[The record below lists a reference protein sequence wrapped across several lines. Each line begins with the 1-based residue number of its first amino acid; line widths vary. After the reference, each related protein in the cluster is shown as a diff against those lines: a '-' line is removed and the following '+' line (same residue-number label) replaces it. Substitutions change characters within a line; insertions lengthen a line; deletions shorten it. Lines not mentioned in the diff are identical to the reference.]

1 MEFFRDTNIDFLGKK
16 WYFLIFSLIFS
27 VAGVLSMAFWH
38 GIPLGVDFRGGTLV
52 YVKYAHTPDPS
63 AIHTEIERAGL
74 KNARVQRYGQPGNN
88 EVLIALDIQETSEQA
103 LDKGKTQII
112 QALESHAA
120 AGQAGPQQLQF
131 VDRRE
136 LSFGEGPAS
145 PRIGRRGQP
154 ALHRDSSGIVDYR
167 DKTKSG
173 VLGSI
178 DELKS
183 VADPAVV
190 ASLQESFFVS
200 DFGIRNV
207 EIVGPQVGQ
216 QLRKQAILAT
226 LYSLGGM
233 LIYLGFRFEW
243 IYGVAAVLTVFH
255 DTLITVGAFSL
266 LNWEISLTVI
276 AAILTLIGYSNN
288 DTIVVFDRIREN
300 IKLLRREKLADIVNK
315 SINQTLSRTI
325 LTAGLTFLTVLA
337 LFLFGGEVLHGF
349 SFALVI
355 GILIGTYSS
364 IAIAAPILVAYQ
376 DWRGGGARSRLPC
389 HCGRAAARRSRR
401 KKLRSE
407 SGPSG
412 VKSLTCPQRQE
423 FAEGSSERAGAK
435 RMRSVS
441 KFS

>member
-16 WYFLIFSLIFS
+16 WYFLTFSLIFS

-52 YVKYAHTPDPS
+52 YVKYAHPPDPS
-63 AIHTEIERAGL
+63 AIHNEIERAGL
-74 KNARVQRYGQPGNN
+74 KNARVQRYGQASNN

-112 QALESHAA
+112 QALESHAVPGKQDLNNSSSLTIA
-120 AGQAGPQQLQF
+120 NYLLEKDPLQLGSGTDANPRYTTIAQA
-131 VDRRE
+131 
-136 LSFGEGPAS
+136 
-145 PRIGRRGQP
+145 
-154 ALHRDSSGIVDYR
+154 IVNYR

-190 ASLQESFFVS
+190 ASLEDNFFVS

-207 EIVGPQVGQ
+207 EIVGPQVGG
-216 QLRKQAILAT
+216 QLRRQAILAT
-226 LYSLGGM
+226 LYSLAGM
-233 LIYLGFRFEW
+233 LIYLAFRFEW

-300 IKLLRREKLADIVNK
+300 VKLLRRDKLADIVNK

-376 DWRGGGARSRLPC
+376 EWRGGRGKPPVAMP
-389 HCGRAAARRSRR
+389 
-401 KKLRSE
+401 LRSGTGNRPAQPKE
-407 SGPSG
+407 K
-412 VKSLTCPQRQE
+412 VK
-423 FAEGSSERAGAK
+423 
-435 RMRSVS
+435 V
-441 KFS
+441 